1 MTRDKTMCSGVV
13 IHEKK
18 SIKLEQFTFFFYQ
31 HPNIVEFCG
40 ILHYNFNVLSQKVKL
55 EVKLQKCKKFF

>member
-18 SIKLEQFTFFFYQ
+18 IIKLELFTFFFTNTPTLSSFVGFYTT
-31 HPNIVEFCG
+31 
-40 ILHYNFNVLSQKVKL
+40 ILTFYP
-55 EVKLQKCKKFF
+55 KK